1 MTLPNTRAKTGLL
14 ISQWQ
19 GSSVEALT
27 SELLALI
34 DEQLVTPLAEMER
47 QSDITTATG
56 AWLDR
61 IGERLGFPRPT
72 TQAGTASDA
81 FFDFAP
87 PVYAVGRDNNLYTIS
102 ISDQATLTSISSGDE
117 PGTTATLNIPASATL
132 TGIGGATESVSLT
145 AATGVA
151 VATIATQ
158 LQTALRAETFTGADG
173 ITVTL
178 EGAGAARRFVITVPA
193 GVSIRSGG
201 LTGSVA
207 TLLGFDAA
215 SGPRY
220 GTASLSLVGSIGWMP
235 AAIAWANDNLYAIQT
250 DGDIYTLDTADGTP
264 SAAAIRRLSGTTIAA
279 AAVRDGV
286 IWYYSGP
293 TTGNTTP
300 SLRTYDPAT
309 DTEDDSAVTTL
320 GIPPAAQPVTAM
332 AWWDDTLYLFGM
344 NMSMYSVDT
353 ESGVC
358 TPVPGATLTGS
369 VNAATVLPLG
379 LADPDEESA
388 ASAIYTSDPSGNIGR
403 ITLNP
408 FNYQSIASV
417 RTIQSMARSGPEGT
431 GFDQS
436 RFASALTELQGRVGI
451 GDEWYRAMLRARA
464 RALLSRGNIVD
475 VRAAARLLFDGGAVV
490 NDGDRDNVW
499 AVADATANLYSLD
512 LTDPA
517 SPVATSVGALGVNPQ
532 ALAWHNGTLYAI
544 AFATGV
550 ADRLYTVD
558 TDSGVATVVS
568 GTPFAEQIRGLASLG
583 GHLWAIARR
592 NNALYRLDP
601 ETGSVT
607 QVGSDLTV
615 GGTCESIVAHEG
627 ALYMF
632 TREPNNMYSI
642 STSDASTTDLGS
654 LPARMFGAASVGGY
668 VYMIDIEGNL
678 RRTRPSVSP
687 LNIEAAG
694 AIGHNQAR
702 AMTSQFVPTIQ
713 YTDSRG
719 EAYGDIAEEH
729 AAALLGL
736 PAGVANSVG
745 RA

>member
-19 GSSVEALT
+19 GSSVETLA
-27 SELLALI
+27 SELLDLI
-34 DEQLVTPLAEMER
+34 DAELVRPLAEMER
-47 QSDITTATG
+47 QSDITTAAG

-72 TQAGTASDA
+72 VTADA
-81 FFDFAP
+81 AETLFFDFAP

-102 ISDQATLTSISSGDE
+102 ISDRATTIE
-117 PGTTATLNIPASATL
+117 
-132 TGIGGATESVSLT
+132 
-145 AATGVA
+145 GV
-151 VATIATQ
+151 
-158 LQTALRAETFTGADG
+158 ETDDLPPFA
-173 ITVTL
+173 
-178 EGAGAARRFVITVPA
+178 
-193 GVSIRSGG
+193 
-201 LTGSVA
+201 
-207 TLLGFDAA
+207 
-215 SGPRY
+215 
-220 GTASLSLVGSIGWMP
+220 ASLSLVGSIGWMP

-293 TTGNTTP
+293 TPPGNTTP

-309 DTEDDSAVTTL
+309 DTEDDSAVPTL

-332 AWWDDTLYLFGM
+332 AWWDGTLYLFGM

-369 VNAATVLPLG
+369 VNAAAVLPLG

-431 GFDQS
+431 GFDQA

-464 RALLSRGNIVD
+464 RALLGKGNIVD
-475 VRAAARLLFDGGAVV
+475 IRAAARLLFDGRDPSDTTAGYPQSRPVV
-490 NDGDRDNVW
+490 NDGDRYNVW

-544 AFATGV
+544 VPGTV
-550 ADRLYTVD
+550 ANLYTVD
-558 TDSGVATVVS
+558 TTTGEATAVPS
-568 GTPFAEQIRGLASLG
+568 AAIIAEQIRGLASLG
-583 GHLWAIARR
+583 GQLWAIARR

-601 ETGSVT
+601 ETGSAT
-607 QVGSDLTV
+607 KVGADLTV

-627 ALYMF
+627 VLYMF
-632 TREPNNMYSI
+632 TRQPNNMYSI
-642 STSDASTTDLGS
+642 STSDASTTDLGT

-668 VYMIDIEGNL
+668 VYMIDVEGNL
-678 RRTRPSVSP
+678 RRTRPSP
-687 LNIEAAG
+687 FAPEAAG

-702 AMTSQFVPTIQ
+702 AMASQFVPTIQ

-736 PAGVANSVG
+736 PAGVANSVR